1 MYLVSG
7 RLTKLAQFRRSISIG
22 SCLLRRAELA
32 SQLAQNFKLLF
43 VSVQASPSEAGFTLP
58 SSSFAAGWVCL
69 NILESMIGNSFD
81 IGQFS
86 DFINLPI

>member
-1 MYLVSG
+1 MSG
-7 RLTKLAQFRRSISIG
+7 RLTKLAQFKRSISIG

-43 VSVQASPSEAGFTLP
+43 VSVQASPSEAGFPLP
-58 SSSFAAGWVCL
+58 SFFLQLGL

>member
-58 SSSFAAGWVCL
+58 SFFFAAGL